1 MEAARY
7 YKFRVG
13 MAALMIA
20 GFPLYAHANPKP
32 DTFSFGHP
40 GTAAKADR
48 TIRITALDTLR
59 FSPSIVKVRE
69 GETVR
74 FVVTN
79 QGKLMH
85 EFVLGD
91 KRAQVAHEAEMERMA
106 AMGMTM
112 DRDPNGV
119 PLAPGKTQTLV
130 WTFADKPGTLYYAC
144 HEPGHYAAGMV
155 GTILVEPAA
164 YPSRG

>member
-1 MEAARY
+1 MKRNRTVCAGIA
-7 YKFRVG
+7 V
-13 MAALMIA
+13 LMIA
-20 GFPLYAHANPKP
+20 GLFPLHAHAKA
-32 DTFSFGHP
+32 DVFSFGHP

-48 TIRITALDTLR
+48 TIRIAALDTLR
-59 FSPSIVKVRE
+59 FVPSVVKVRE

-79 QGKLMH
+79 KGKLMH

-91 KRAQVAHEAEMERMA
+91 KREQMAHEAEMKRMA

-112 DRDPNGV
+112 GRDPNGV
-119 PLAPGKTQTLV
+119 PLAPGKTQTLI

-144 HEPGHYAAGMV
+144 HEPGHYAGGMV

-164 YPSRG
+164 HTSKG